1 MSPVKSFSMN
11 LRAITAAESS
21 KMSRDQTPNR
31 RSPKRH
37 FLARRRFHGVR
48 KVQIAYIYIIPA
60 ADVAKDAFFDELQSY
75 RGLRRQLNVLDA
87 NTFTIK
93 HAVSRPSIMLHG
105 FCCDE
110 IVAPFL
116 ETFSDTK
123 KGVLQ
128 NALIERA
135 DFLHRAPRGAPEGY
149 P

>member
-1 MSPVKSFSMN
+1 MISKSFEIESNPSLLKKSKLCLFFGEN
-11 LRAITAAESS
+11 LGL
-21 KMSRDQTPNR
+21 KNDL
-31 RSPKRH
+31 K
-37 FLARRRFHGVR
+37 
-48 KVQIAYIYIIPA
+48 KIIKEQNKEFSIQNVFQN
-60 ADVAKDAFFDELQSY
+60 DILSNKDAFFDELQSY

-110 IVAPFL
+110 VVAPFL